1 MKRRSAFT
9 FIEMIFVL
17 VIMGI
22 IAKYGVEFLAQAYR
36 NYIYQQII
44 NKMQDTS
51 SAALELIAGKLQYR
65 IKDSVI
71 VRNPNNTNWSTN
83 FKALEGENSATGY
96 DVLEWIG
103 YDIESFRG
111 NANAQPLWSGII
123 DKEYA
128 HATPIPADI
137 YTPGTNT
144 SAVNTNI
151 QILSDGGSDL
161 NDSAIYIMS
170 SDSDVYTGYGWDGV
184 AINDQNHTMHPIKAS
199 ASGVDHFDSNTA
211 QNFSALNTALRDARY
226 KLCWTAYAIKFDPV
240 TRELWLYYDYQPWKG
255 EKYTDPTTK
264 KVLIMN
270 NVSTFRKRQ
279 SFDVIKI
286 QVCTVNEFDDQN
298 ASTTRAEQ
306 ENISICKEK
315 TIY

>member
-1 MKRRSAFT
+1 MKKRAAFT

-17 VIMGI
+17 VIMAI

-36 NYIYQQII
+36 NYIYQQLT
-44 NKMQDTS
+44 NKLQDTS
-51 SAALELIAGKLQYR
+51 SAALEMIAGRLQYR

-71 VRNPNNTNWSTN
+71 IRNPSNTNWTTN
-83 FKALEGENSATGY
+83 FKALEGENNAPGY
-96 DVLEWIG
+96 DVLEWVG

-111 NANAQPLWSGII
+111 NANAKPLWSGII
-123 DKEYA
+123 DKEEA
-128 HATPIPADI
+128 HGTPIPLDI
-137 YTPGTNT
+137 YTPGTDT

-151 QILSDGGSDL
+151 QILSAGGSDI

-170 SDSDVYTGYGWDGV
+170 SDSDVKSDYGWDGT
-184 AINDQNHTMHPIKAS
+184 AINDQNHAMHPIKAS
-199 ASGVDHFDSNTA
+199 SKGVDYFDSNTSSDYF
-211 QNFSALNTALRDARY
+211 NVINSTLKDARY
-226 KLCWTAYAIKFDPV
+226 KLCWSAYAVRFDPNK
-240 TRELWLYYDYQPWKG
+240 RELWFYYDYQPWHG
-255 EKYTDPTTK
+255 EKYTQGK
-264 KVLIMN
+264 KFLIMK

-279 SFDVIKI
+279 SFDVMKI

-298 ASTTRAEQ
+298 ATTTRAEQ

>member
-1 MKRRSAFT
+1 MKKRSAFT
-9 FIEMIFVL
+9 FIELIFVL

-36 NYIYQQII
+36 NYIYQQLT
-44 NKMQDTS
+44 NKLQDTS

-71 VRNPNNTNWSTN
+71 VRDPGNANWASN
-83 FKALEGENSATGY
+83 FKALEGENNATGY

-128 HATPIPADI
+128 HATPIPTDI
-137 YTPGTNT
+137 YTPGTDT

-151 QILSDGGSDL
+151 QVLSAGGSDI

-170 SDSDVYTGYGWDGV
+170 SDSDVYTDYGWDGV
-184 AINDQNHTMHPIKAS
+184 AINDQNHTMHPINAS
-199 ASGVDHFDSNTA
+199 TVGINRFVSANA
-211 QNFSALNTALRDARY
+211 QNFAALNSALSDARY
-226 KLCWTAYAIKFDPV
+226 KLCWSAYAVEFDPN
-240 TRELWLYYDYQPWKG
+240 TRKLWLYYDYQPWQG
-255 EKYTDPTTK
+255 EKYTQGK

-270 NVSTFRKRQ
+270 HVSTFRKRQ

>member
-1 MKRRSAFT
+1 MKKRSAFT

-36 NYIYQQII
+36 NYIYQQIT
-44 NKMQDTS
+44 NKMQNTS
-51 SAALELIAGKLQYR
+51 SAALELIAGKLRYR

-71 VRNPNNTNWSTN
+71 VRNAGNTNWATN
-83 FKALEGENSATGY
+83 FKALEGENNATGY
-96 DVLEWIG
+96 DVLEWVG

-111 NANAQPLWSGII
+111 AGGATPLWSGII

-128 HATPIPADI
+128 HATPIPTDI

-144 SAVNTNI
+144 NAVNSI
-151 QILSDGGSDL
+151 IGLLSNGGSGI
-161 NDSAIYIMS
+161 NDSAIYVMS
-170 SDSDVYTGYGWDGV
+170 SDSDVYTDYGWNGV
-184 AINDQNHTMHPIKAS
+184 AITDQNHTMHPIHAG
-199 ASGVDHFDSNTA
+199 AAGVDHFDSANA
-211 QNFSALNTALRDARY
+211 QNFAALNNSLSDARY
-226 KLCWTAYAIKFDPV
+226 KLCWSAYAVEFDPNN
-240 TRELWLYYDYQPWKG
+240 RQLWLYYDYQPWHG
-255 EKYTDPTTK
+255 EKYTQGK

-279 SFDVIKI
+279 SFDVMKI

-298 ASTTRAEQ
+298 AATTRTEQ